1 MPRVVSGFHR
11 QALSEVVEMA
21 NPQQFTNP
29 RQPPRLTQWGVQKT
43 ESAQAVRSCA
53 ARWIRLPVRKSM

>member
-43 ESAQAVRSCA
+43 ESAQAVR
-53 ARWIRLPVRKSM
+53 